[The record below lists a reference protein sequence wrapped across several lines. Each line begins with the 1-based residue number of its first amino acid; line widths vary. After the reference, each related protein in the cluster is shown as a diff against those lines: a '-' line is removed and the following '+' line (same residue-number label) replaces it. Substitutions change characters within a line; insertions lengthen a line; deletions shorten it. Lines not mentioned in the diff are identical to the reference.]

1 MTQPNILLLMCDQF
15 RGDCL
20 SYSGHPD
27 VKTPYLDSLAAQGV
41 SFDNAYSS
49 CPSCIPARV
58 ALFTGKS
65 QEGHGRVGYEDGI
78 DWNYEHMM
86 AEEFS
91 SNGYQTECIGKM
103 HVHPARK
110 HCGFQGLKLHDGYL
124 GHYRSQNI
132 PHHQHQEVTD
142 DYLYYLK
149 DKLGQHADIT
159 STGPECNSWIVHP
172 WIYDEKL
179 HPTNWTADESI
190 RFLQTRDR
198 TRPFFLMTS
207 FVRPHQ
213 PFDPPQTYFD
223 LYRDKELRAP
233 AQGDWVDP
241 TLTEKYGFIKDS
253 IFGCNDSESRR
264 LAMAGYYACITHV
277 DHQIGRIL
285 TALAETGDYNN
296 TIVLFLAD
304 HGELLFDNNFYRKA
318 LPYEGSTHIPLL
330 VHVGKNVQNITPF
343 RSDTL
348 TELRDIMPTIL
359 DFAGIPI
366 PDGVDGFSL
375 APEILGEEKN
385 EREFL
390 HGEHSFHSSLSS
402 QFIVTKTDKYIWYSE
417 KNEEQYFNLEKD
429 PREEHNA
436 INDTKYQE
444 RIAYLRSV
452 LIQELKDREEGYSD
466 GASLKT
472 GCTPLNSLS
481 HILK

>member
-27 VKTPYLDSLAAQGV
+27 VKTPYLDSLAAQAD

-159 STGPECNSWIVHP
+159 STGP
-172 WIYDEKL
+172 
-179 HPTNWTADESI
+179 
-190 RFLQTRDR
+190 
-198 TRPFFLMTS
+198 
-207 FVRPHQ
+207 
-213 PFDPPQTYFD
+213 
-223 LYRDKELRAP
+223 
-233 AQGDWVDP
+233 
-241 TLTEKYGFIKDS
+241 
-253 IFGCNDSESRR
+253 
-264 LAMAGYYACITHV
+264 
-277 DHQIGRIL
+277 
-285 TALAETGDYNN
+285 
-296 TIVLFLAD
+296 
-304 HGELLFDNNFYRKA
+304 
-318 LPYEGSTHIPLL
+318 
-330 VHVGKNVQNITPF
+330 
-343 RSDTL
+343 
-348 TELRDIMPTIL
+348 
-359 DFAGIPI
+359 
-366 PDGVDGFSL
+366 
-375 APEILGEEKN
+375 
-385 EREFL
+385 
-390 HGEHSFHSSLSS
+390 
-402 QFIVTKTDKYIWYSE
+402 
-417 KNEEQYFNLEKD
+417 
-429 PREEHNA
+429 
-436 INDTKYQE
+436 
-444 RIAYLRSV
+444 
-452 LIQELKDREEGYSD
+452 
-466 GASLKT
+466 
-472 GCTPLNSLS
+472 
-481 HILK
+481 